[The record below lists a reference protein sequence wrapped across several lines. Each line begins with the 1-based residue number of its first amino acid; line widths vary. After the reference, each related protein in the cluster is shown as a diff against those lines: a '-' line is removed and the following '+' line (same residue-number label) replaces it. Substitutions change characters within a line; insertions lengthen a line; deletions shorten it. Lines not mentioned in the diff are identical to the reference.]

1 MLHLRGIE
9 IMDNT
14 YKDYRIE
21 MDKSF
26 PLWLIK
32 PKAQGQVPT
41 ALRGRYTSVPEAKKD
56 IDKYE
61 HSKPVKKKAVKN
73 GKSINTSGD

>member
-1 MLHLRGIE
+1 
-9 IMDNT
+9 MDNV

-21 MDKSF
+21 PEGTF

-32 PKAQGQVPT
+32 PKAQGQVPA

-61 HSKPVKKKAVKN
+61 QTKPAKVVKPVKKKVTKDGESN
-73 GKSINTSGD
+73 STSGS

>member
-1 MLHLRGIE
+1 
-9 IMDNT
+9 MDNS

-21 MDKSF
+21 HEGTF
-26 PLWLIK
+26 PLWVIK
-32 PKAQGQVPT
+32 PKAQGQIPS

-61 HSKPVKKKAVKN
+61 RSKPSKAVKPVKKKVVKDGEN
-73 GKSINTSGD
+73 KSTSGD